1 LRLRDR
7 YTKPVRPMGLKRAR
21 ENDITN
27 MSPAGTAELS
37 PGRSPGL
44 ACATEKSRRD
54 DWKAYRDVI
63 LDSSRE
69 SGVLNRENI
78 LIETSL
84 GLPPLTFSRPYG
96 TTGNYQ
102 EISKYSAIENSH
114 PLPEFRTISRYL
126 FQSSLR
132 DFFVIQATQDC
143 VLG

>member
-1 LRLRDR
+1 VVAEPRHFSNLIWTTL
-7 YTKPVRPMGLKRAR
+7 
-21 ENDITN
+21 
-27 MSPAGTAELS
+27 AELS
-37 PGRSPGL
+37 PGLSPGL